1 MSATA
6 QPVVP
11 TLTHTGTTP
20 VDSATGQA
28 AQDPPPPHPIIG
40 RAPPA
45 MGLNL
50 RTLLDEMVATNAS
63 DLHIVAG
70 EHPKLRIDG
79 EITDA
84 ATGNILSGKDT
95 IQLAYSV
102 LTENQKKRFE
112 QEDELDF
119 SFGIA
124 NLARFRGNC
133 FRQRGCVS
141 MVIRQI
147 PFHIKGFQELGLPPA
162 IARMAEKPRGLVL
175 VTGPTGSG
183 KSTTLAA
190 VIDKI
195 NRERKG
201 HIITVEDPIEFI
213 HKHQG
218 CLINQREV
226 GTDTKSFANA
236 LKYALREDPDVILI
250 GEMRDLE
257 TIQAA
262 LTIAETG
269 HLAFATLHTN
279 SAAEAI
285 NRIIDVF
292 PPHQQSQVRAQL
304 AFVLEGI
311 VTQTLVQKASGRG
324 RAMAAEVLVV
334 TPAIRALIRDDKVHQ
349 IYSSMQSGKKF
360 GMQTLNDALYGLYM
374 SRDITVDEAL
384 RVTGAPDEF
393 LRMIGREPTG
403 HEEGKPAPSQRP
415 LTGGVARR

>member
-1 MSATA
+1 MPTA
-6 QPVVP
+6 PHAP
-11 TLTHTGTTP
+11 P
-20 VDSATGQA
+20 ANVDPANPPAESSGHEPPA
-28 AQDPPPPHPIIG
+28 AHPIVG
-40 RAPPA
+40 RAPVSMPV
-45 MGLNL
+45 NL
-50 RTLLDEMVATNAS
+50 RTLLDEMVEKKAS

-70 EHPKLRIDG
+70 QPPKLRIDG
-79 EITDA
+79 EITNA
-84 ATGNILSGKDT
+84 STGGVLTTKDT
-95 IQLAYSV
+95 VQLAYSV
-102 LTENQKKRFE
+102 LTEDQKKRFE

-124 NLARFRGNC
+124 HLARFRGNC

-141 MVIRQI
+141 MVVRQI
-147 PFHIKGFQELGLPPA
+147 PFDIKGFQELGVPSA

-195 NRERKG
+195 NHERKA

-213 HKHQG
+213 HKHHN

-311 VTQTLVQKASGRG
+311 VTQTLVPRASGRG
-324 RAMAAEVLVV
+324 RVMAAEVLVI

-349 IYSSMQSGKKF
+349 IYSSMQAGKKF
-360 GMQTLNDALYGLYM
+360 GMQTLNDALYALYM
-374 SRDITVDEAL
+374 SRDITADEAL
-384 RVTGAPDEF
+384 RVTSAPDEF
-393 LRMIGREPTG
+393 LRMIGREPMPDNS
-403 HEEGKPAPSQRP
+403 HELVRGQVKMHREAPR
-415 LTGGVARR
+415 GR

>member
-1 MSATA
+1 MTEMRAPAVTLDLSAN
-6 QPVVP
+6 
-11 TLTHTGTTP
+11 LTTP
-20 VDSATGQA
+20 E
-28 AQDPPPPHPIIG
+28 PPPLHPVAG
-40 RAPPA
+40 RPTSASV
-45 MGLNL
+45 LNL
-50 RTLLDEMVATNAS
+50 RTLLDDMVARNAS

-70 EHPKLRIDG
+70 EQPKLRIDG
-79 EITDA
+79 EMTNA
-84 ATGNILSGKDT
+84 STGNILGTKDT
-95 IQLAYSV
+95 MQLAYSV

-147 PFHIKGFQELGLPPA
+147 PFHIKTFQELGLPAA
-162 IARMAEKPRGLVL
+162 IAKMAEKPRGLVL

-311 VTQTLVQKASGRG
+311 VTQTLVARASGHG

-349 IYSSMQSGKKF
+349 IYSSMQSGKKY

-374 SRDITVDEAL
+374 SRDITEDEAL
-384 RVTGAPDEF
+384 RVTSAPDEF
-393 LRMIGREPTG
+393 LHMIGRETEGTAGMIAPTR
-403 HEEGKPAPSQRP
+403 HLPRKVA
-415 LTGGVARR
+415 GGGNGLRR